1 MRLPPIRLVGAVM
14 LVLVSL
20 LVSAFA
26 QGQDKLPAFSLRV
39 VYLTKRYDV
48 PPPLSLTEPILKD
61 KGIQGARLA
70 QRENTLTGNL
80 LGQHYELLEKVVSR
94 NGDVPDEARE
104 LLAAGER
111 FIVADLEAD
120 DLLAVADLPE
130 ASDAIIVN
138 TRAEDDRLRNQDC
151 RANIYHVVPD
161 YATRA
166 DGLAQYLA
174 WKRWTRWFLI
184 SGKQDKD
191 LQYAAAIR
199 RAAERFGGKIVEERT
214 YQFEA
219 GSRRV
224 ESGHQQ
230 VQTQMPMLTQGAA
243 DYDVLVV
250 ADVSEAFGD
259 YLLFRTMEPKVV
271 AGTQGLVSVAWHRAY
286 EQFGS
291 MSLHSAFEKLA
302 KRSITEAD
310 YLNWW
315 GVKVFSE
322 AALRTNSANLDT
334 IRAYL
339 TSDQFVLPGFKGVGM
354 TFRRWNH
361 QLRQPMLIAWARS
374 LVSVSPQE
382 VFLHEHFV
390 TDTLGYDEPDSSC
403 HLNR

>member
-1 MRLPPIRLVGAVM
+1 MTARQHFLVM
-14 LVLVSL
+14 LVAAALGFAPPARL
-20 LVSAFA
+20 LA
-26 QGQDKLPAFSLRV
+26 QDKPPSFTLRV
-39 VYLTKRYDV
+39 AYLGKKNQD

-70 QRENTLTGNL
+70 QKENALTGNL
-80 LGQHYELLEKVVSR
+80 LGQKYELTEVVVPED
-94 NGDVPDEARE
+94 GDVADAARD
-104 LLAAGER
+104 LLASGEK
-111 FIVADLEAD
+111 FIVADLEAS

-130 ASDAIIVN
+130 AADAIIVN
-138 TRAEDDRLRNQDC
+138 TRAEDDRLRNDDC
-151 RANIYHVVPD
+151 RANLYHVVPS
-161 YATRA
+161 YAMRA

-174 WKRWTRWFLI
+174 WKRWTRWLLI

-199 RAAERFGGKIVEERT
+199 RAADRFGGKIVEQRT

-259 YLLFRTMEPKVV
+259 YLLFRTMEPKIV

-302 KRSITEAD
+302 KRTITESD

-322 AALRTNSANLDT
+322 AALRTNSADPGT
-334 IRAYL
+334 IRAFL

-382 VFLHEHFV
+382 VFLHEHFA

-403 HLNR
+403 HLDRN

>member
-1 MRLPPIRLVGAVM
+1 MPPFPRLRPRA
-14 LVLVSL
+14 L
-20 LVSAFA
+20 LMAAALLIVPVTG
-26 QGQDKLPAFSLRV
+26 QTQDKPPQFSLGV
-39 VYLTKRYDV
+39 VYLTKRYEV

-70 QRENTLTGNL
+70 QKENALTGSL
-80 LGQHYELLEKVVSR
+80 LGQEYVLIEKVVSR
-94 NGDVPDEARE
+94 NGDVPEAARE
-104 LLAAGER
+104 LLAAGHR

-130 ASDAIIVN
+130 AADAIIVN
-138 TRAEDDRLRNQDC
+138 TRAEDDRLRNGDC
-151 RANIYHVVPD
+151 RANVYHLVPD
-161 YATRA
+161 YAMRA
-166 DGLAQYLA
+166 DGLAQYLS

-191 LQYAAAIR
+191 LQYAAALR
-199 RAAERFGGKIVEERT
+199 RAANRFGAEIVEERT

-219 GSRRV
+219 GARRV

-230 VQTQMPMLTQGAA
+230 VQTQMPMLTQGAP

-250 ADVSEAFGD
+250 ADVAEAFGD

-271 AGTQGLVSVAWHRAY
+271 AGTQGLVAAAWHRSY

-302 KRSITEAD
+302 KRNITEAD
-310 YLNWW
+310 YLAWL
-315 GVKVFSE
+315 GVKLFAE
-322 AALRTNSANLDT
+322 AALRTGSADLAT
-334 IRAYL
+334 IRTYL
-339 TSDQFVLPGFKGVGM
+339 TSDDFVLPGFKGVGM

-361 QLRQPMLIAWARS
+361 QLRQPILIAWARA

-382 VFLHEHFV
+382 VFLHEHFT

-403 HLNR
+403 HLER